1 MKMRG
6 RALFEVAA
14 LVCLVLVLFCS
25 GAWAVRPYTPVHPD
39 PVLEPWRWT
48 SFPELKGLGLVMKVS
63 FESPRIIVT

>member
-1 MKMRG
+1 MFRKVTSLI
-6 RALFEVAA
+6 AVVSILATQCWAA
-14 LVCLVLVLFCS
+14 Q
-25 GAWAVRPYTPVHPD
+25 PYTPVIAD